1 MKLKCEKKDGT
12 FIEDPIHGTI
22 KIPFPFSKII
32 LTKEMQR
39 LKNISQNGFAHYK
52 FKELKNNERF
62 SHSIGAYHVMTLIIE
77 KLEKILNKYNIQLE
91 KDDKDIALTSML
103 LHDIGHGPFSHS
115 FEKRT
120 NYSHEKRTKDIILGN
135 TEINKLLTELFGKK
149 KVLKIASFISETNDQ
164 ETDSFKKLFKS
175 LVSHQLDADRLDYL
189 MRDSYYASL
198 PSSINLHKIIEN
210 LSVIVNKNQEY
221 ELVLLKEGLASI
233 ENILIQRFQ
242 MYRDIYLNPYS
253 VLMDEIFKQ
262 LLEKYQ
268 KNKKLHSEA
277 VTKNFNIFANDPE
290 NLKLEVFLKMSDE
303 DIEKSLKVL
312 SQNKIDPVVAYLSNP
327 LNYKDYILIE
337 NSESFLKIKKQIQ
350 EIFKDNLLKD
360 TISIVQVK
368 IESNLYKKEESLKI
382 QFGNQIS
389 DLTNWSNLIRDKEM
403 FTKTYL
409 FFSPNLLRFELNLSV
424 AEFNKYMP
432 QIKKMITK
440 INKTNE
446 EFELKYIIEP
456 NIKNILPK
464 LINVFKENGFKQISL
479 INKQNDDQYFDT
491 QNLSLYKKG
500 GSLRIRKLVQNGTF
514 KYIGTYKMP
523 IGIGEVYSSRTEIE
537 QILSEPN
544 LKYFKDLNKDISKII
559 KDPLINCQ
567 TKRIDVE
574 FEKNEIKVCLSLD
587 KSIYLNNSNF
597 NKKYVDNML
606 EIEVMGSPNDRI
618 ILNEIHRFIIKSF
631 NFLTINKQSKYER
644 AVDRVLK

>member
-1 MKLKCEKKDGT
+1 MKLKCEKKEET

-22 KIPFPFSKII
+22 KIPYPFSKII

-39 LKNISQNGFAHYK
+39 LKNISQNGFTYYK
-52 FKELKNNERF
+52 FKGLKNNERF
-62 SHSIGAYHVMTLIIE
+62 SHSIGAYHVMTLILE
-77 KLEKILNKYNIQLE
+77 KLEKVLNKYNIQLE

-115 FEKRT
+115 FEKIT
-120 NYSHEKRTKDIILGN
+120 KYSHEKRTRDIILGN
-135 TEINKLLTELFGKK
+135 TEINKLLTKLFGKK
-149 KVLKIASFISETNDQ
+149 KVFKIASFISETNDQ
-164 ETDSFKKLFKS
+164 EIDSFKKLFKS

-189 MRDSYYASL
+189 MRDSYYVSL

-210 LSVIVNKNQEY
+210 LSVIVNKDQEY
-221 ELVLLKEGLASI
+221 ELVLLKEGLTSI
-233 ENILIQRFQ
+233 ENVLIQRFQ

-262 LLEKYQ
+262 LLDKYR
-268 KNKKLHSEA
+268 KNKKLHLEL
-277 VTKNFNIFANDPE
+277 VTKNFKIFANDPK
-290 NLKLEVFLKMSDE
+290 NLNLETFLQMSDE

-312 SQNKIDPVVAYLSNP
+312 SKNKIDPVVAYLSNL

-337 NSESFLKIKKQIQ
+337 NNASFLKIKNKIQ
-350 EIFKDNLLKD
+350 EIFKDKLLKD

-389 DLTNWSNLIRDKEM
+389 DLTNWSNLISDKET
-403 FTKTYL
+403 FAKTYL
-409 FFSPNLLRFELNLSV
+409 FFNPNLLRLELNLSV
-424 AEFNKYMP
+424 TEFNKYMP
-432 QIKKMITK
+432 QLKKMITK

-446 EFELKYIIEP
+446 EFELKYIIEA

-464 LINVFKENGFKQISL
+464 LINVFKVNGFKKISL

-491 QNLSLYKKG
+491 KNLSLYKKG

-537 QILSEPN
+537 QILPKPN

-587 KSIYLNNSNF
+587 KSIYLNSSNL

-618 ILNEIHRFIIKSF
+618 ILNEIHKFIIKNF
-631 NFLTINKQSKYER
+631 KFLTINKQSKYER
-644 AVDRVLK
+644 AVERVLK